1 MSVLGKDPRPRAATL
16 TVLTVL
22 AIAGCAGSH
31 TTDRASC
38 PTTKPGGPRPP
49 RFALLNFGNQIASPT
64 DPTLYGNGVL
74 WTGIPSPAWSVW
86 DPRTRMIG
94 IKMGWFRARPGRVT
108 LTAKPLDGPPAR
120 FTGQVGTPAE
130 YGPTGFA
137 ASGLAFGRPG
147 CWKLHASLAMRELT
161 IVLDVRPG
169 NPAQPGHRSVAAA
182 TETLS
187 RCNVARR
194 GCDRL
199 LDSYTARL
207 CRRPRLTSI
216 CSV

>member
-1 MSVLGKDPRPRAATL
+1 MSVVTKHPRPLAVTV

-22 AIAGCAGSH
+22 AIDGCAGSH

-38 PTTKPGGPRPP
+38 QTTGAGRPRPP
-49 RFALLNFGNQIASPT
+49 RFALLNFGDQIASPT
-64 DPTLYGNGVL
+64 DPTLYGNGIL

-108 LTAKPLDGPPAR
+108 LTAKPLDGLPAR

-137 ASGLAFGRPG
+137 ASGFAFGRPG
-147 CWKLHASLAMRELT
+147 CWKLRASLAGRVLT
-161 IVLDVRPG
+161 IVLDVRSRNAARPG
-169 NPAQPGHRSVAAA
+169 SDQ
-182 TETLS
+182 
-187 RCNVARR
+187 
-194 GCDRL
+194 
-199 LDSYTARL
+199 
-207 CRRPRLTSI
+207 
-216 CSV
+216 